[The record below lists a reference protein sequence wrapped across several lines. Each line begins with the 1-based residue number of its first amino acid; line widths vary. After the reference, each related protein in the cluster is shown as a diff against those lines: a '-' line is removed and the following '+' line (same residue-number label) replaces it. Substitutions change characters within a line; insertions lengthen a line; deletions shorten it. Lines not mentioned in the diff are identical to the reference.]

1 VNSAPHNAE
10 ERASALSTL
19 PAPARFVEA
28 ILAQVERV
36 FLFTSC
42 SCIAIMLAI
51 NIANLIVRNFAGRGI
66 IWVWPWTGV
75 LLIWT
80 VFLTF
85 YVLYRRRLDITVE
98 YFVDRM
104 SANGRRA
111 ARILADVCGIVMM
124 LVILIEA
131 PQIISRQVGVMDFV
145 GLERYAL
152 SIPLIASAFFIAIE
166 MALDI
171 VRTVVTPVPPPAS
184 TEAELPRWSL

>member
-1 VNSAPHNAE
+1 
-10 ERASALSTL
+10 
-19 PAPARFVEA
+19 
-28 ILAQVERV
+28 VERV
-36 FLFTSC
+36 FLVTSC
-42 SCIAIMLAI
+42 GCIAVMLAI
-51 NIANLIVRNFAGRGI
+51 NIANLVVRNFAGRGI

-104 SANGRRA
+104 PAGGRRA
-111 ARILADVCGIVMM
+111 TRILADVCGIIMM
-124 LVILIEA
+124 LVILVEA
-131 PQIISRQVGVMDFV
+131 PQIISRQVGVMDFI

-152 SIPLIASAFFIAIE
+152 SIPLIASAFFIAME

-171 VRTVVTPVPPPAS
+171 VRTVVTPVPPPTS